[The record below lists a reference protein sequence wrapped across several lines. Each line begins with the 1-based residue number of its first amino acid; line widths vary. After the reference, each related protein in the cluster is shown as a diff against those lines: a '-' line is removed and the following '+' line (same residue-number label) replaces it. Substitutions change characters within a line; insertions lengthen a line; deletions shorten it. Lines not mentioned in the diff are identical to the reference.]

1 MRNDPATLAALF
13 LQFGILSFFAI
24 GGASTAVPEIHRQ
37 SVEIAQWLTDRQFS
51 ELFALAQAAPGP
63 NVMFVALLGHFIA
76 GVPGAVVATVAMCG
90 PTCFLAY
97 GVSRVFE
104 RFREARWRIV
114 IQAGLVPVT
123 VGLIAASA
131 LIIAQGGRSRLGR
144 LRCHGGDGCVC
155 LLDPALAAGG
165 VRVRSPLGLGRIRV
179 TGCNEGFR
187 RCPAL
192 C

>member
-1 MRNDPATLAALF
+1 MRHDPATLVVLF
-13 LQFGILSFFAI
+13 LQFSVLSLLAI
-24 GGASTAVPEIHRQ
+24 GGASTAVPEMHRQ

-51 ELFALAQAAPGP
+51 ELYAIAQAAPGP

-104 RFREARWRIV
+104 RFRKARWRIA

-123 VGLIAASA
+123 IGLIAASA
-131 LIIAQGGRSRLGR
+131 LIIAQGADRDWACFAITAATFALVYWTRLTPLVAFAGA
-144 LRCHGGDGCVC
+144 
-155 LLDPALAAGG
+155 AL
-165 VRVRSPLGLGRIRV
+165 LGLS
-179 TGCNEGFR
+179 GFV
-187 RCPAL
+187 
-192 C
+192 

>member
-13 LQFGILSFFAI
+13 LQFAILSFFAV
-24 GGASTAVPEIHRQ
+24 GGASSAVPEMHRQ
-37 SVEIAQWLTDRQFS
+37 TVEVTHWLTERQFS
-51 ELFALAQAAPGP
+51 ELFAVAQAMPGP

-97 GVSRVFE
+97 GVSFLAYGVSRVFE
-104 RFREARWRIV
+104 RFRNARWRIA

-131 LIIAQGGRSRLGR
+131 LIIARAADHDWAGFAITAATFAFVYWTRL
-144 LRCHGGDGCVC
+144 
-155 LLDPALAAGG
+155 
-165 VRVRSPLGLGRIRV
+165 SPLV
-179 TGCNEGFR
+179 AF
-187 RCPAL
+187 A
-192 C
+192 

>member
-104 RFREARWRIV
+104 RFREARWRIA
-114 IQAGLVPVT
+114 IP

-131 LIIAQGGRSRLGR
+131 LILAQGADHDWAGFAVTAATVAFVYLTRLSP
-144 LRCHGGDGCVC
+144 LVAFACA
-155 LLDPALAAGG
+155 AL
-165 VRVRSPLGLGRIRV
+165 LGLG
-179 TGCNEGFR
+179 GFV
-187 RCPAL
+187 
-192 C
+192 

>member
-13 LQFGILSFFAI
+13 LQFAILSFFAV
-24 GGASTAVPEIHRQ
+24 GGASSAVPEMHRQ
-37 SVEIAQWLTDRQFS
+37 TVEVTQWVTERQFS
-51 ELFALAQAAPGP
+51 ELFAVAQAMPGP

-104 RFREARWRIV
+104 RFRNARWRIA

-131 LIIAQGGRSRLGR
+131 LIIARAADHDWAGFAITAATFAFVYWTRLSP
-144 LRCHGGDGCVC
+144 LVAFACE
-155 LLDPALAAGG
+155 AL
-165 VRVRSPLGLGRIRV
+165 LGLG
-179 TGCNEGFR
+179 GFV
-187 RCPAL
+187 
-192 C
+192 

>member
-13 LQFGILSFFAI
+13 LQFAILSFFAI
-24 GGASTAVPEIHRQ
+24 GGASSAVPEMHRQ
-37 SVEIAQWLTDRQFS
+37 TVEVTQWVTERQFS
-51 ELFALAQAAPGP
+51 ELFAVAQAMPGP

-104 RFREARWRIV
+104 RFRNARWRIA

-131 LIIAQGGRSRLGR
+131 LIIARAADHDWAGFAITAATFAFVYWTRLSP
-144 LRCHGGDGCVC
+144 LVAFACA
-155 LLDPALAAGG
+155 AL
-165 VRVRSPLGLGRIRV
+165 LGLG
-179 TGCNEGFR
+179 GFV
-187 RCPAL
+187 
-192 C
+192 